1 MQFTSVFQDIVKF
14 ADFRR
19 KNADISRNQEM
30 FHWIKTFLG
39 FLSGNVPSLIT
50 EPSFNIVMRVMDL
63 KQWGFFCPSV
73 ISVRS
78 AKGKV

>member
-73 ISVRS
+73 ISVRI